1 MGVVHA
7 QLGGTAV
14 HLLYKHGLAAAD
26 EFGHSHRRIV
36 GTAHAHRAQH
46 FIQRELLPRLQPDL
60 AAAHAV
66 AVLAHRHK
74 IFFMHLARLQGFKS
88 QKQRHYLCNRCLRQ
102 LDIRVFGIQHRA
114 AALLHQHGGLAG
126 QIKFWL
132 AKATFLGVGA
142 ERACSG
148 QHCRHRQRSGAL
160 YPCAF
165 HAVSS
170 FLRAIFSQSQLCIKT
185 YAFPRAFRSVCF
197 LLHGPLKA
205 RPHST
210 LCSTRT
216 FFALRIKS
224 VFRPSM
230 GKNSTFSCILRQ
242 TRYNSKDVP
251 CGHPFGKIFFYL
263 YSLFPKE
270 KNENHL
276 TFFGNHAI
284 LL

>member
-1 MGVVHA
+1 MGVIHA

-14 HLLYKHGLAAAD
+14 HLLYKHGLAAAN
-26 EFGHSHRRIV
+26 EFGHGHRRIV

-74 IFFMHLARLQGFKS
+74 IFFMHLACLQGFKS

-126 QIKFWL
+126 QIKFRL
-132 AKATFLGVGA
+132 AKAAFLGVGA
-142 ERACSG
+142 KRACSG
-148 QHCRHRQRSGAL
+148 QHRRHRQRSGAL

-165 HAVSS
+165 HAVSLL
-170 FLRAIFSQSQLCIKT
+170 FPGDLLPKPTLHKNIRFSP
-185 YAFPRAFRSVCF
+185 AFWGVGF

-210 LCSTRT
+210 LCSTRA

-224 VFRPSM
+224 VFGPSM
-230 GKNSTFSCILRQ
+230 GKTSIFSCILRQ
-242 TRYNSKDVP
+242 TRYNSKDVL
-251 CGHPFGKIFFYL
+251 CGHPFAKIFFCL